1 MGYYQLF
8 ILVSLLILTVIVILL
23 SRILKKNI
31 KPMHGMSI
39 IMFYSMNFGL
49 TIGTLFG
56 GLFQGNLFLSTVVS
70 ILSGSIIGLICGSV
84 FGILAALE
92 GIMSGLM
99 GGMMGAMLGEMV
111 SLEQIIPLV
120 RIFLLLSILTIF
132 LFAIFSKRNNLKDTS
147 NKFWVMKPL
156 VIAALITFYFIG
168 GVSYAEKQV
177 NIISEKSHDHNSDKQ
192 SSKQQGSKLIT
203 IETKNMMYFPSNFD
217 LQLNESVTIILKNQD
232 NIEHDFEVKIPTS
245 NKDQKTSHT
254 HGENENVI
262 HLHAGPKKEQT
273 ISFTPTESG
282 LYEFVCTIP
291 GHKESGMIGWIS
303 VV

>member
-70 ILSGSIIGLICGSV
+70 ILSGLIIGLICGSV

-147 NKFWVMKPL
+147 NKFWVLKPL
-156 VIAALITFYFIG
+156 VILALISFY
-168 GVSYAEKQV
+168 
-177 NIISEKSHDHNSDKQ
+177 
-192 SSKQQGSKLIT
+192 
-203 IETKNMMYFPSNFD
+203 IESR
-217 LQLNESVTIILKNQD
+217 
-232 NIEHDFEVKIPTS
+232 
-245 NKDQKTSHT
+245 NK
-254 HGENENVI
+254 
-262 HLHAGPKKEQT
+262 
-273 ISFTPTESG
+273 
-282 LYEFVCTIP
+282 
-291 GHKESGMIGWIS
+291 
-303 VV
+303 